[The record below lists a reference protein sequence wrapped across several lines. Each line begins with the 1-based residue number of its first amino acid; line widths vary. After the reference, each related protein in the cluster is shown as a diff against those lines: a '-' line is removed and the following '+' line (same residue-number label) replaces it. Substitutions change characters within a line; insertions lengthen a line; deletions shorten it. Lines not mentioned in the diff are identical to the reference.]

1 MAAPAAPPPVGPRG
15 AGLLLVI
22 STAVISGV
30 STFVNAY
37 AVHGTNSDA
46 FVTVRNVTVAA
57 MLIPLAL
64 LGRRALTGPLRGVDW
79 ARLATIGLIGGAIPF
94 LLFFH
99 GLALAAA
106 AGGGLTA
113 SFLYRTLFLMATVL
127 GVLVLKERFHA
138 RVAIAAALLL
148 GGNFLLLQLTTP
160 IWTTGSLYVLAA
172 TLLWAVEYTIS
183 KRTLRDL
190 PGGVVAMGRMGFGG
204 VFLVA
209 YLALTAQFGAVAAF
223 SSGQWTW
230 VLISAVLLTA
240 FVATWYTGLR
250 RVDLGVA
257 ASVLVLGFPITFVL
271 STVASGAAF
280 TVAQAVGVAAVVG
293 GVVVAIGYSL
303 LQDTW
308 TFVIRR
314 SRAGRESSA

>member
-1 MAAPAAPPPVGPRG
+1 MSASPAPPALARGP
-15 AGLLLVI
+15 GLLLVV

-64 LGRRALTGPLRGVDW
+64 LARRELSGPLRAVDW
-79 ARLATIGLIGGAIPF
+79 GRLLLIGLIGGAIPF

-127 GVLVLKERFHA
+127 GVLYLKERFHP
-138 RVAIAAALLL
+138 RVAVAAALLL
-148 GGNFLLLQLTTP
+148 GGNYLLLQLTSP
-160 IWTTGSLYVLAA
+160 IWTTGSLYVFAA

-209 YLALTAQFGAVAAF
+209 YLLLTAQVGAVAAL
-223 SSGQWTW
+223 SGGQWTW

-250 RVDLGVA
+250 RVDLGIA

-271 STVASGAAF
+271 STLATGASL
-280 TVAQAVGVAAVVG
+280 TLDQAVGVAAVVA
-293 GVVVAIGYSL
+293 GVVVAVGYSL
-303 LQDTW
+303 LRDTW
-308 TFVIRR
+308 TFLTRR
-314 SRAGRESSA
+314 AQTGLDPAA